1 MQCLTSSVKATLD
14 CGVIKKIRILSALKC
29 KYGYHSFL
37 HCQENLDNHQKYSLT
52 AARSHFLLNY
62 FLTLFNRGVRIQKAI
77 SINFSQSIRKN
88 MTNFSSSLI
97 KCLREGFKKKIFMEN
112 SITRGGLVRV
122 IFHIQF
128 FYIFFSPN
136 GLKIIFRH

>member
-1 MQCLTSSVKATLD
+1 MAFNTQHVLNSLHKVWSPYDLSLFKCWWISCSHMQCLTSSVKATLD

-97 KCLREGFKKKIFMEN
+97 NCL
-112 SITRGGLVRV
+112 T
-122 IFHIQF
+122 
-128 FYIFFSPN
+128 
-136 GLKIIFRH
+136 IILDYWM